1 MRDMRQPIP
10 LPPAP
15 VYFVFGVA
23 LTLALSGVLA
33 PLIKRVIDH
42 APTTPP
48 AQTSLDAAVEARA
61 TQIAL
66 EIEGVVSA
74 NRGEGLSH
82 MLTAFFAG
90 EGAMQVIF
98 TIEPDQEWTGAFREE
113 FADAISDALRRGAIQ
128 FQLIAIPG
136 VPETVV
142 SL

>member
-1 MRDMRQPIP
+1 MRQPIP

-33 PLIKRVIDH
+33 PLIKRVIDP
-42 APTTPP
+42 ASPP

-74 NRGEGLSH
+74 KRGEGLSH
-82 MLTAFFAG
+82 MLTAFLAG